1 MFGIYFWHIVTGNTK
16 SGSDLTY
23 TSNVNMSS
31 VKSEKWQTV
40 GKPSKIPR
48 KGHGQKNKP
57 DVTAGMARI
66 ERAGNNFRLSDN
78 ELL

>member
-1 MFGIYFWHIVTGNTK
+1 M
-16 SGSDLTY
+16 
-23 TSNVNMSS
+23 SN

-66 ERAGNNFRLSDN
+66 ERAGNNISLSDN
-78 ELL
+78 ELLQ